1 VPASTLAIDPILSDL
16 EVTGPPTLLDPQGG
30 VDGTCDLAQVEV
42 AADVVTDTRHADG
55 VRDVLDRSLTERG
68 LALLVGSGR
77 ASDEQLCGLRNRIWP
92 ALHIQRVY
100 RLRSGESIRRIDV
113 TGVTKLEAK
122 ADHDGFVIAC
132 RRRAAAM
139 APDVTKEKFDAK
151 AAGWNGYPGTPQYG
165 HYRWMRRLL
174 AILGR
179 PTRGTV
185 TMDAGSGAGW
195 VGIEAALRGAVLS
208 SFDPSPEMVK
218 FVESNAKENGVP
230 VTARVG
236 FCEDPP
242 FDEDY
247 ELVLNSGVISFS
259 PDPERFMNGIDRLV
273 RNGGR
278 LVIGDLNPRSRG
290 FSRRRKHRLIIPVR
304 ELNGLTRE
312 DVIARLEMRGY
323 TIEGRRYYQL
333 TWPIPELGHR
343 TKSHFVGWCLLQLN
357 RALSSIDAML
367 GSPFAGLFDSWI
379 IVARKSGE
387 K

>member
-1 VPASTLAIDPILSDL
+1 MPASTLALDPILSDL
-16 EVTGPPTLLDPQGG
+16 DVTAQPAFLDIQGG
-30 VDGTCDLAQVEV
+30 AGENLDLAQIEIP
-42 AADVVTDTRHADG
+42 ASKATDAQFAGG
-55 VRDVLDRSLTERG
+55 VREALDRSLSERG
-68 LALLVGSGR
+68 LALLVGHGQV
-77 ASDEQLCGLRNRIWP
+77 SDDDLCALRNHVWP
-92 ALHIQRVY
+92 VLHIQRVY
-100 RLRSGESIRRIDV
+100 RLRSGEAIRRIDV
-113 TGVTKLEAK
+113 TGVTKLDAN
-122 ADHDGFVIAC
+122 ADQDGFVIAC

-151 AAGWNGYPGTPQYG
+151 AAGWNGHPGTPQYG

-179 PTRGTV
+179 PTQGTV

-195 VGIEAALRGAVLS
+195 VGIEAALRGGVLS

-218 FVESNAKENGVP
+218 FVESNAKENGLP

-236 FCEDPP
+236 FCEEPP

-259 PDPERFMNGIDRLV
+259 PDPDRFMEGIDRLV
-273 RNGGR
+273 RSGGR
-278 LVIGDLNPRSRG
+278 LVIGDLNPKSRG

-312 DVIARLEMRGY
+312 DVVARLEKRGY

-343 TKSHFVGWCLLQLN
+343 TKSHFIGWCLLQLN
-357 RALSSIDAML
+357 RALSSFDAMI
-367 GSPFAGLFDSWI
+367 GSPFSGLFDSWI
-379 IVARKSGE
+379 IVARKS
-387 K
+387 